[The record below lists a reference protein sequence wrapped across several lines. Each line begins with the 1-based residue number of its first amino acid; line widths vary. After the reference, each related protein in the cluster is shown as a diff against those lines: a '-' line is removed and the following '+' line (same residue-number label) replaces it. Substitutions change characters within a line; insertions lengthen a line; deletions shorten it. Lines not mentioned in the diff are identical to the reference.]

1 MFFVS
6 NPLATY
12 FMAAKRTAANVP
24 QPGEAGDYSAEM
36 FAADFPQFYDSG
48 GNPLCPESMLEQFIT
63 QANDSILPSRW
74 GTMWRYAAG
83 LYVAHF
89 ATLYLKTYAESNNT
103 PAGAVSGAEQ
113 AGLVKHVQMGDT
125 SIDYD
130 NTATTAATAEWGM
143 WNATTYGQQLAS
155 MMRQVGMGGMYAI

>member
-6 NPLATY
+6 NPLAPY

-24 QPGEAGDYSAEM
+24 QPGEAGDYTAEM
-36 FAADFPQFYDSG
+36 FQSDFPQFFDAA
-48 GNPLCPESMLEQFIT
+48 GNPLCPESMLNLFIE
-63 QANDSILPSRW
+63 QANSSVLPSRW

-89 ATLYLKTYAESNNT
+89 TALYLKTYAESSNT
-103 PAGAVSGAEQ
+103 PGEAARNAEQ
-113 AGLVKHVQMGDT
+113 AGIAKRVQMGDT
-125 SIDYD
+125 SIEYD
-130 NTATTAATAEWGM
+130 ASSVTAGTAEWGT
-143 WNATTYGQQLAS
+143 WNATTYGQQLAT